1 MQWTQKQDDN
11 TAVAEQPLCDLEDFY
26 NAASENLSH
35 FMFLHL
41 VKKAKQKTELSS
53 NFNNVDPFELDL
65 LNKVLTPV

>member
-11 TAVAEQPLCDLEDFY
+11 TPVAQQPLCDLGDFY

-41 VKKAKQKTELSS
+41 VKKAKQKTELPS
-53 NFNNVDPFELDL
+53 NSNDVDPFELDL
-65 LNKVLTPV
+65 LTKV